1 MIISTTPTLEGS
13 PIKTYLGIVSSETI
27 FGTNAIR
34 DFMASLRDFFGG
46 RSASYEEVL
55 LKAKQEALRELE
67 ERAARLGAN
76 AVVGVDLSYETV
88 GANGSMLMV
97 VATGTAVVI

>member
-13 PIKTYLGIVSSETI
+13 PIKKYLGVVSSETI

-34 DFMASLRDFFGG
+34 DFMAQLRDFFGG

-55 LKAKQEALRELE
+55 LQAKQEALRELE

>member
-13 PIKTYLGIVSSETI
+13 PIKKYLGVVSSETI

>member
-13 PIKTYLGIVSSETI
+13 PIKKYLGVVSSETI

-55 LKAKQEALRELE
+55 LQAKQEALRELE

>member
-13 PIKTYLGIVSSETI
+13 PIKKYLGVVSSETI

-34 DFMASLRDFFGG
+34 DFMAQLRNFFGG

-55 LKAKQEALRELE
+55 LQAKQEALRELE